1 MVCHVCFASLKSQ
14 ENNPV
19 QTRIIL
25 ASSSP
30 FRKQLLD
37 RLHLEFECIPP
48 EIDETIAAGENAAS
62 YVCRLAEAKAAVL
75 ASQYPDAV
83 IIGSDQ
89 CALLDEKILGKPG
102 THENALTQLQAA
114 QGQTVVFH
122 TGVCVMQLSNGFTE
136 VEDVLFEVEFRRLRE
151 QQLEHYLQVEQPY
164 QCAGSFKAEGY
175 GSCLFSRMRGDDPS
189 ALIGLPLLKLIQM
202 LESAGVEV
210 V

>member
-37 RLHLEFECIPP
+37 RLHLDFECIPP
-48 EIDETIAAGENAAS
+48 EIDETIATGEDAAG

-83 IIGSDQ
+83 IIGSHSSIS
-89 CALLDEKILGKPG
+89 ILSK
-102 THENALTQLQAA
+102 
-114 QGQTVVFH
+114 
-122 TGVCVMQLSNGFTE
+122 
-136 VEDVLFEVEFRRLRE
+136 
-151 QQLEHYLQVEQPY
+151 
-164 QCAGSFKAEGY
+164 
-175 GSCLFSRMRGDDPS
+175 
-189 ALIGLPLLKLIQM
+189 
-202 LESAGVEV
+202 
-210 V
+210 

>member
-1 MVCHVCFASLKSQ
+1 MVCQVYFASLNSQ

-37 RLHLEFECIPP
+37 RLHLDFECISP
-48 EIDETIAAGENAAS
+48 EIDETNAAGENAAS
-62 YVCRLAEAKAAVL
+62 YVCRLAEAKAATL
-75 ASQYPDAV
+75 ANQYPDAV

-102 THENALTQLQAA
+102 THENALTQLRAA
-114 QGQTVVFH
+114 QGKTVVFH
-122 TGVCVMQLSNGFTE
+122 TGVCVMQQSSGFTE
-136 VEDVLFEVEFRRLRE
+136 VEDVLFEVEFRRLRD
-151 QQLEHYLQVEQPY
+151 QQLEHYLRVEQPY

-175 GSCLFSRMRGDDPS
+175 GSCLFSRMHGEDPS
-189 ALIGLPLLKLIQM
+189 ALIGLPLLKLIRM
-202 LESAGVEV
+202 LENAGVEV